1 MAKFPPHPKS
11 KRSSLG
17 VILGCSYTTDD
28 WWDGDREWL
37 KTADPK
43 GPWPMWGELFFEQLN
58 KTTND
63 NLEII
68 NLATSGSGIDQMLK
82 RFYKFCSM
90 YQDRIKF
97 VLIGGS
103 GLERWDWPLS
113 FMDLEWQEVF
123 PQHLYDTNTR
133 YVGKYSRGNDTHNF
147 RAKPSNKSNWKR
159 IIKENETN
167 AQKNLIAAHETMQTL
182 EARSRFHNEKEKI
195 YKYFNSEDPTLWN
208 DPVIIDVI
216 LENKKSWQDWVGR
229 GEFSWFEKEYY
240 RGALHQHHSYLRARQ
255 HFDVK
260 HRYVIEY
267 CQKIIMLMNFC
278 KASDMKFLY
287 YQLLPLFEVFEDSDK
302 HTQPHLPFCIN
313 QDATSDEIFLQS
325 DMYDIYK
332 KNKKHIVN
340 FDPYCYHNYERWI
353 YETPDYP
360 SQKAKVTDK
369 DLNVLD
375 GHPGKYGQE
384 MIASKAWGWYA
395 KHW

>member
-1 MAKFPPHPKS
+1 MAKYPPHPKN
-11 KRSSLG
+11 KKSSLA

-28 WWDGDREWL
+28 WWTTEKVHL
-37 KTADPK
+37 ANAAPQ
-43 GPWPMWGELFFEQLN
+43 GPWPMWGELFFQQLN
-58 KTTND
+58 KNTTD
-63 NLEII
+63 NLEVI
-68 NLATSGSGIDQMLK
+68 NLATNGAGIDQMLK

-97 VLIGGS
+97 VVIGGS

-113 FMDLEWQEVF
+113 FMDLEWQEVA
-123 PQHLYDTNTR
+123 PQALNDTNDR
-133 YVGKYSRGNDTHNF
+133 YVGKYSRSNF
-147 RAKPSNKSNWKR
+147 RAIPSNKSNWKR
-159 IIKENETN
+159 VIKDNETN
-167 AQKNLIAAHETMQTL
+167 IQKNLIAAHETVQTL
-182 EARSRFHNEKEKI
+182 EARDRFLSEKNIIWEH
-195 YKYFNSEDPTLWN
+195 FNSKDPALWN

-216 LENKKSWQDWVGR
+216 LKNKLSWQEWIGR
-229 GEFSWFEKEYY
+229 GEFNWFEKEYY

-267 CQKIIMLMNFC
+267 CQKILMLMNFC
-278 KASDMKFLY
+278 KAADIKFLY

-340 FDPYCYHNYERWI
+340 FDPYCYHNYDRMV
-353 YETPDYP
+353 YEALDIP
-360 SQKAKVTDK
+360 SEKTKVTNK
-369 DLNVLD
+369 DGKVLD

-384 MIASKAWGWYA
+384 LIAANAWDWYA